1 MKLTDK
7 YNNFRHDNEPG
18 RLCLYAALTN
28 TEYLL
33 QTNASY
39 VFLRSTQLL
48 RLFYLI
54 KGINQINFDLR
65 I

>member
-7 YNNFRHDNEPG
+7 HNNLRHNNELG

-28 TEYLL
+28 TKYLF
-33 QTNASY
+33 QTYASY